1 MLAPVTLREESA
13 LESAP
18 DLDATKNREK
28 EKMKLPSRTTGKM
41 SERGVEI
48 YSEYERGEECLAA
61 CLSGCWLPENQ
72 RKLSWLVRSVGFCS
86 AVLVLLAFFWCFWRF
101 LL

>member
-28 EKMKLPSRTTGKM
+28 EKMKLPSRATGKKG
-41 SERGVEI
+41 ERRVEI
-48 YSEYERGEECLAA
+48 YSEYERYRERRRVPCGMLF
-61 CLSGCWLPENQ
+61 G
-72 RKLSWLVRSVGFCS
+72 
-86 AVLVLLAFFWCFWRF
+86 VLVAGKSA
-101 LL
+101 

>member
-48 YSEYERGEECLAA
+48 YSEHERYRERRRMSCGMPF
-61 CLSGCWLPENQ
+61 G
-72 RKLSWLVRSVGFCS
+72 
-86 AVLVLLAFFWCFWRF
+86 VLVAGKSA
-101 LL
+101 